1 MSAPARRMARKAKTR
16 ARGSAPSATSDRRRW
31 LAPAVMALTFL
42 AYVPSLAYE
51 FVSDDKNQIARNIQ
65 LQSWEFVPRYFT
77 GHVWAQMADYSAR
90 YYRPLFMLWLR
101 FNHAFFGTEPWGWH
115 FSTVLAHVA
124 ATGLLFLLVR
134 RLTGESAVALPAA
147 LIFGLHPV
155 HLESVAWVSGVTDP
169 LMFLAILGSLL
180 CYLRWQQNPRG
191 TWLALS
197 ALLYL
202 AALLVKETA
211 LATLPLLLLLAWRKR
226 QEVSFAAALLPFGC
240 VSLFYLGLRLW
251 ALHGLGVPQ
260 QSIPLRQMLLT
271 WPMMVGHYLK
281 HLLLP
286 VGLSGFYPSNV
297 LSATTLPGF
306 WIPLA
311 VVVAALA
318 AVWFL
323 VRKLEPGAER
333 DTGVFAAVL
342 SVAPLLL
349 ALNLNRLDRDN
360 FLHDRYLYLTSAGF
374 AILLALALRRLATP
388 RLNAVAVI
396 IIALL
401 LGGLTVAQESIWT
414 DNVSLYRRA
423 TETVPQ
429 RGVYRRLLADNL
441 AMRGRC
447 GEAIPVYEQVVAS
460 DPANWTALS
469 NLGQCYLLL
478 GDIEAGERYLERA
491 AATGNDPKAWQ
502 DLQQLREQLR
512 RKEMPGR

>member
-1 MSAPARRMARKAKTR
+1 
-16 ARGSAPSATSDRRRW
+16 
-31 LAPAVMALTFL
+31 
-42 AYVPSLAYE
+42 
-51 FVSDDKNQIARNIQ
+51 
-65 LQSWEFVPRYFT
+65 
-77 GHVWAQMADYSAR
+77 
-90 YYRPLFMLWLR
+90 
-101 FNHAFFGTEPWGWH
+101 
-115 FSTVLAHVA
+115 
-124 ATGLLFLLVR
+124 
-134 RLTGESAVALPAA
+134 
-147 LIFGLHPV
+147 
-155 HLESVAWVSGVTDP
+155 
-169 LMFLAILGSLL
+169 LL

-197 ALLYL
+197 AVLYL

-226 QEVSFAAALLPFGC
+226 REVSFAAALLPFGG

-281 HLLLP
+281 SLLLP

-297 LSATTLPGF
+297 LPATTLPGF
-306 WIPLA
+306 WTPLA
-311 VVVAALA
+311 AVVAALV

-323 VRKLEPGAER
+323 LRKLEPGAER
-333 DTGVFAAVL
+333 DTGVFAAML

-360 FLHDRYLYLTSAGF
+360 FLHDRYLYLTSAGL

-388 RLNAVAVI
+388 RLNSAAVI

-423 TETVPQ
+423 TEAAPQ
-429 RGVYRRLLADNL
+429 RGIYRRLLADNL

-502 DLQQLREQLR
+502 DLQQSREQLR
-512 RKEMPGR
+512 RKEIPGR